1 VQGYVMY
8 MYINYIG
15 LQDSGGGG
23 GGGGGG
29 LNAAG

>member
-1 VQGYVMY
+1 MY

-29 LNAAG
+29 GLNAAG